1 MMNHIRGS
9 HIEMKLQW
17 GTFLQ
22 EALREARELAQETG
36 LPVGLRFNDDFFVV
50 EPTVKITK
58 NGAPYEQ

>member
-1 MMNHIRGS
+1 MNNIMVS
-9 HIEMKLQW
+9 HIETESRW
-17 GTFLQ
+17 GSFLQ